1 MKQPVAGI
9 PLFPNHYQ
17 NRMVER
23 WYKLE
28 LSGMNKTGLGLMT
41 DNFFRPIFTTLLYFI
56 GYKETLLEL
65 CIPL

>member
-17 NRMVER
+17 KRMVER
-23 WYKLE
+23 WDKQE
-28 LSGMNKTGLGLMT
+28 LNGMKKPCLGLMM
-41 DNFFRPIFTTLLYFI
+41 DNFFRPIFTTLPYFI
-56 GYKETLLEL
+56 GHRETLLEL